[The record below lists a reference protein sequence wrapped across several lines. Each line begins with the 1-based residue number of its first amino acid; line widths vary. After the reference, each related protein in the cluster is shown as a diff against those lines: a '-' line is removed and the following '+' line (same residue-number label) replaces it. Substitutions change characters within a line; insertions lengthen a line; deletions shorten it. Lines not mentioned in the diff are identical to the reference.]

1 MVHSEE
7 SDDIEAPQEPSY
19 LTGGNAGAVDAIFES
34 TDRFGRE
41 MDDIGSYSSEDS
53 DEDANTNNA
62 RDTIIDYK
70 NQFPVL
76 QMGKV
81 SKELISGDNSAFIEA
96 RQKKWMNSKGG
107 KSSGRGQ
114 RRRWG
119 RSKGRGTGRGKGRG
133 KKEI

>member
-1 MVHSEE
+1 LVHSEE

-19 LTGGNAGAVDAIFES
+19 LTGGNASAVDAIFES

-41 MDDIGSYSSEDS
+41 MEDIASYSS
-53 DEDANTNNA
+53 DASVSNA

-81 SKELISGDNSAFIEA
+81 SKELISEDNSAFIEA
-96 RQKKWMNSKGG
+96 RQKKWMNSKRG
-107 KSSGRGQ
+107 KSSGRGH

-119 RSKGRGTGRGKGRG
+119 RLKGRGTGRGKGRG
-133 KKEI
+133 KKEV